1 VLPNFL
7 VIGAAKSGT
16 TSLYHYLAQHPE
28 IYMSPVKEPRFFALE
43 GHPLDFPGPGGHW
56 VRAETRT
63 TLDGYERLFDGV
75 RGERAVGEASV
86 IYLIHPRA
94 AEAIAARIPDA
105 RLVAVLRDPAERA
118 YSAFL
123 DQSLAGYE
131 TCETFEAALAA
142 EPQRVAD
149 GWYWWWHYR
158 EHGYYHRHL
167 SRYYERFDPEQIR
180 VYLYEDYAGDPHAVL
195 ADMFGF
201 LGVDDGFR
209 VDVAT
214 RHNRSGRARSP
225 RVQALLGYP
234 HPAKEA
240 LKKVVPERFGHR
252 VISILL
258 EKNLERP
265 PMRPE
270 TRAELVA
277 GYAEDIGRLE
287 GLIGRDLSTW
297 LHA

>member
-1 VLPNFL
+1 MLPNFL

-43 GHPLDFPGPGGHW
+43 SHSLDFSGPGGGW
-56 VRAETRT
+56 RTETRT
-63 TLDGYERLFDGV
+63 TIEGYEQLFDGV

-94 AEAIAARIPDA
+94 PGAIADRIPGA

-118 YSAFL
+118 YSAFM
-123 DQSLAGYE
+123 DHSLAGRE
-131 TCETFEAALAA
+131 ICATFEDALAA

-149 GWYWWWHYR
+149 GWYWAWRYR
-158 EHGYYHRHL
+158 EHGFYHRNL
-167 SRYYERFDPEQIR
+167 SRFYERFDPEQIR
-180 VYLYEDYAGDPHAVL
+180 VYLYEDYNRDPHPVL

-209 VDVAT
+209 VNVAA

-225 RVQALLGYP
+225 RVHAVLGYP

-240 LKKVVPERFGHR
+240 LKKVVPERWGHR
-252 VISILL
+252 VISALA

-287 GLIGRDLSTW
+287 GLLGRDLSHW
-297 LHA
+297 LRR